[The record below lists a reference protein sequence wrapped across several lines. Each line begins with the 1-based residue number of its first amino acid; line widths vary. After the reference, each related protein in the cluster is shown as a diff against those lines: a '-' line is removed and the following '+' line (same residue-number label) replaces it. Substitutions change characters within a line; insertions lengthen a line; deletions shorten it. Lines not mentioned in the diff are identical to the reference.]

1 MKLSFLLLSI
11 CVSLLIHTSSRA
23 QCPTTF
29 YTSTSTVSGGNSS
42 GSASLSNPGAIL
54 DGNVNSFALI
64 TSTNLNPA
72 DPSIFFIDLTL
83 NATIAA
89 NTYFY
94 LRVNTFTDLTIQTYN
109 GATPINAP
117 DITVTTKTVSGQNFF
132 EFRSTQPV
140 TRVRITFTNS
150 SGVQQTR
157 QIYEFYA
164 GVPCNNP
171 LPVSLVS
178 FTAKVQENR
187 TVALAWVTSMETN
200 NKGFLIERS
209 KDLIYFE
216 KVAELTEVSSGSNA
230 LKTYHLTDFIPFAGT
245 SYYRLTQTDLNG
257 KATVY
262 PAVSVILRDAAYGV
276 FPNPV
281 MNGQRFALRL
291 DEPETARIHFFSSDG
306 RTIPIQYTGI
316 ESGNLLLKTANK
328 LSTGVYILTVEERGQ
343 TRKHRLVI
351 E

>member
-1 MKLSFLLLSI
+1 MKLSFLLTL
-11 CVSLLIHTSSRA
+11 CVSVLCYTNSQA

-29 YTSTSTVSGGNSS
+29 YTSATTVSGGNSS

-54 DGNVNSFALI
+54 DGNVNSFAQI

-94 LRVNTFTDLTIQTYN
+94 LKVNTFTDLTIQAYN
-109 GATPINAP
+109 GATPVNAP

-132 EFRSTQPV
+132 EFKSTQPV

-164 GVPCNNP
+164 GVQCTNP

-178 FTAKVQENR
+178 FTAKAQENR
-187 TVALAWVTSMETN
+187 TVELTWITSMETN
-200 NKGFLIERS
+200 NKGFLIERT
-209 KDLIYFE
+209 KDLIHFE
-216 KVAELTEVSSGSNA
+216 KVADLTDVVPSSNA
-230 LKTYHLTDFIPFAGT
+230 LKTYHLTDLMPFAGT
-245 SYYRLTQTDLNG
+245 SYYRLTQTDLSG
-257 KATVY
+257 KATIY

-281 MNGQRFALRL
+281 VSGQRFALSL
-291 DEPETARIHFFSSDG
+291 DEPETAQVNFFSSDG
-306 RTIPIQYTGI
+306 RALTLQKTGI
-316 ESGNLLLKTANK
+316 ESGNLLLKTAGK
-328 LSTGVYILTVEERGQ
+328 LATGVYILTVEERGQ